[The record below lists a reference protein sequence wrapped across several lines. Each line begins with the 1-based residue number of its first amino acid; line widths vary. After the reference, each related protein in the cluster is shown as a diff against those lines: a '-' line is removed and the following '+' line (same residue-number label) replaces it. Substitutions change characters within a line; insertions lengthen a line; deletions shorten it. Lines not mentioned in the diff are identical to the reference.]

1 MKRRPFLGQRLRIR
15 MKDVRVGDAL
25 SFLSVS
31 HACCISLSHILHHGY
46 SNKEEET
53 KADTVADAEMAIQ
66 SQIDKIGQIGAER
79 NKN

>member
-1 MKRRPFLGQRLRIR
+1 